1 MDKTPEEKFLE
12 FIIAAIISTTTTGQD
27 PETTI
32 IIACSIHVQLTFAI
46 SAPFSA
52 FQHHLGHLGTTL
64 RHLRVIRVQF
74 QIFEFLS
81 DNPHRGGYNRMHV
94 PGA

>member
-1 MDKTPEEKFLE
+1 MYL
-12 FIIAAIISTTTTGQD
+12 A
-27 PETTI
+27 
-32 IIACSIHVQLTFAI
+32 
-46 SAPFSA
+46 SATFSA